1 MAEQQGT
8 RWVLI
13 NMIHG
18 AVERTEDQIREL
30 KSGGLFTREASG
42 PDDSHDASPKA
53 DAVPASAPQATAPP
67 AVPAK
72 PAA

>member
-1 MAEQQGT
+1 MADQQGT

-30 KSGGLFTREASG
+30 KAGGLFTRDASG
-42 PDDSHDASPKA
+42 PEDHHDASPKA
-53 DAVPASAPQATAPP
+53 DAAPASAPPAPP